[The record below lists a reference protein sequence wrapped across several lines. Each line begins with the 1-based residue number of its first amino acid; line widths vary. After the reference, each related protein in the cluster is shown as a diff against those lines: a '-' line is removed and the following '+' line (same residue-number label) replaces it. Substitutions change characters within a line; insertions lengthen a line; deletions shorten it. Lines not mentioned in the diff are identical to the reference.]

1 MLVAKMAL
9 WIVIAYVSVRLAKI
23 AIEWL
28 KEALDD
34 LRPPTRRRKTRR
46 GRDVD
51 IDLDDIDDM

>member
-34 LRPPTRRRKTRR
+34 LRPPTRRRKTKRR
-46 GRDVD
+46 DMD
-51 IDLDDIDDM
+51 TDLDDIDDI

>member
-46 GRDVD
+46 RDVD
-51 IDLDDIDDM
+51 IDLDDIDDI

>member
-34 LRPPTRRRKTRR
+34 LRPPTRRKNRR
-46 GRDVD
+46 RRDVD
-51 IDLDDIDDM
+51 IDLDDVDDI

>member
-9 WIVIAYVSVRLAKI
+9 WIVIAYASVRLAKI

-34 LRPPTRRRKTRR
+34 LRPPSRRKTRR
-46 GRDVD
+46 RDVD
-51 IDLDDIDDM
+51 IDLDDIDDI

>member
-34 LRPPTRRRKTRR
+34 LRPPTRRKTRR
-46 GRDVD
+46 RRDID
-51 IDLDDIDDM
+51 IDLDDIDDI